1 MELSALISMYL
12 PGCTSAGASKKEIE
26 QNIIEAIKLHLD
38 VLAEENLPI
47 PEPSSQSEMVEVS

>member
-1 MELSALISMYL
+1 MYL